1 MSGRSRVVISVFRAA
16 FRNPELRKVG
26 FAYFLFQGAEAGI
39 WITLVI
45 FAYGHGGS
53 TAGLVMMLIQLAPGM
68 LLAPFVGGLADSQR
82 PSRMLFVGYGSQT
95 LAFAGVA
102 LAISLHAPVPLVFL
116 LAPLTTI
123 AIMITRPSQAA
134 LLPAIVRTPEQL
146 TAANVMGGWSEG
158 AASLVGPLIVGL
170 MFVWRGAWMAA
181 ISMAGLTFVA
191 MILVAP
197 VIGPNSAISFE
208 STADERQGA
217 WWSRQRAIRWW
228 SNQRRTWMAVRA
240 RTSSNVRATLRHPQ
254 LRVLLAV
261 QTFYFM
267 LVGTLDLLCVI
278 LALQYLHIGRG
289 GAGFLNAAIG
299 GGALIAGFITAF
311 LVGRRYVAN
320 IITVTLALAVALLAA
335 IDVIHGV
342 LPVVLLLG
350 AVGIFGTVFSVS
362 AQTLLQ
368 RSAPSDSIAGSFSI
382 LESLLN
388 IGLGLGAALVR
399 VAMAIDG
406 LTLALCTPAI
416 VGFFLIAVLRRQL
429 RTIDDA
435 ATVPQVEV
443 QLLRSIPIFGGLP
456 APSIEALA
464 RGVVPV
470 SATKGSVVITEGET
484 GDCYFAVA
492 EGELA
497 VTRRGQRVQTL
508 ARGGGFGELALIRDV
523 PRQATVTAT
532 TDVLMYR
539 IEKASF
545 IETLTRHPV
554 AASAAREIIT
564 KYPQDED
571 GG

>member
-217 WWSRQRAIRWW
+217 WWSRRRAIRWW

-240 RTSSNVRATLRHPQ
+240 RTSSNVRATLRHSQ

-350 AVGIFGTVFSVS
+350 AVGVFGTVFSVS

-388 IGLGLGAALVR
+388 IGLGLGAALAR

-508 ARGGGFGELALIRDV
+508 TRGGGFGELALIRDV

-564 KYPQDED
+564 KYRQDED